1 VKENKVP
8 VARIDEA
15 VSRILK
21 VKFDL
26 GLFENA
32 YPDPSLKN
40 KFASVENT
48 KINQEAA
55 DESIVLVKNEK
66 NILPLSKESK
76 VLVTG
81 PTADMLSVLNGGW
94 TITWQGDEE
103 SLYPANKNSVL
114 KAITQ
119 KLKKE
124 NVTYVKGTDFNSEI
138 NIKEAVESSK
148 NVDEVILC
156 LGEKAYCETPGNIDD
171 LTLDEVQLN
180 LANEL
185 IKTGKPVIIVMLEG
199 RPRLINKLT
208 SGAKGILI
216 GFLPGMQG
224 GEAVAN
230 VIFGDVNPSG
240 KLPVTYDKY
249 PNALYHY
256 DYKPLESND
265 GMGYF
270 PEWGFGF
277 GLSYTTFEIS
287 DLRIDKEKINKNDEI
302 KVTVNV
308 KNTGDKPGKEV
319 VQLYLTDLYAS
330 VSRPNKQLKGFSK
343 ILLKPGEIK
352 QVEFTIK
359 QEHLSFIG
367 RDNKRIVEPGEFNIT
382 IGNLSK
388 VFKLL

>member
-1 VKENKVP
+1 
-8 VARIDEA
+8 
-15 VSRILK
+15 
-21 VKFDL
+21 
-26 GLFENA
+26 
-32 YPDPSLKN
+32 
-40 KFASVENT
+40 
-48 KINQEAA
+48 
-55 DESIVLVKNEK
+55 
-66 NILPLSKESK
+66 
-76 VLVTG
+76 
-81 PTADMLSVLNGGW
+81 MLSVLNGGW
-94 TITWQGDEE
+94 TITWQGNEE
-103 SLYPANKNSVL
+103 SLYPAYKNSVL

-148 NVDEVILC
+148 NVDAVILC

-180 LANEL
+180 LTNEL

-199 RPRLINKLT
+199 RPRIINKLT

-224 GEAVAN
+224 GDAVAN
-230 VIFGDVNPSG
+230 IIFGDVNPSG

-249 PNALYHY
+249 PNAIYHY
-256 DYKPLESND
+256 DYKPLESSD
-265 GMGYF
+265 GLGYF

-277 GLSYTTFEIS
+277 GLSYTTFEVS
-287 DLRIDKEKINKNDEI
+287 DLRIDKEEITKNDEL

-319 VQLYLTDLYAS
+319 VQLYLTDCYAS

-343 ILLKPGEIK
+343 VFLKPGETK
-352 QVEFTIK
+352 KVEFIIK

-367 RDNKRIVEPGEFNIT
+367 RANKRIVEPGEFNIT